1 MNPVTYPIGSPIRP
15 IPGAEVPAAGIYCAA
30 VHIFE
35 VPQSGGPALA
45 PYRCGVYHRSMVR
58 PPSSD
63 PTPPQRRILDHLLNR
78 ESEGGSPP
86 TYREIA
92 AAMGWRAAGTVR
104 DHVRAL
110 SRKGLLVPS
119 RLARGLRLTDAGREA
134 ASRGDRPGR
143 PPLHTAPSFSGEAKE
158 AFKALAPYFRVRR
171 FPAGT
176 VLWHAGEQASMVVAI
191 ESGNVKIYRT
201 LPSGAAAALYL
212 FGPGELF
219 GFLPFL
225 DGRPYPATAEAVGD
239 VRARAMSR
247 GEFLRAI
254 REAPEVAMPLF
265 SFLGRRLR
273 EAFDRIELL
282 SARGA
287 LPRVAAAL
295 AALLQE
301 GGRGTTAIVA
311 LPVPSGEFARALGI
325 APESFSRAVTDLAES
340 GVIRR
345 LGRGRFQVLDPQSL
359 RNASSPPG
367 L

>member
-1 MNPVTYPIGSPIRP
+1 
-15 IPGAEVPAAGIYCAA
+15 
-30 VHIFE
+30 
-35 VPQSGGPALA
+35 
-45 PYRCGVYHRSMVR
+45 MVR

-63 PTPPQRRILDHLLNR
+63 PTPPQRKILDQLLNR
-78 ESEGGSPP
+78 ESEGGIPP

-92 AAMGWRAAGTVR
+92 AALGWRAAGTVR

-110 SRKGLLVPS
+110 SRKGLIVSS

-134 ASRGDRPGR
+134 VLGALSESTVPSGGSR
-143 PPLHTAPSFSGEAKE
+143 AFSGEAGE
-158 AFKALAPYFRVRR
+158 ALAMLAPYFRPRR
-171 FPAGT
+171 FPAGS
-176 VLWHAGEQASMVVAI
+176 VLWRAGETPSMVVAI
-191 ESGNVKIYRT
+191 ETGHIKLYRT
-201 LPSGAAAALYL
+201 LPGGNVAALYR

-225 DGRPYPATAEAVGD
+225 DGRSYPATAEAIDD
-239 VRARAMSR
+239 VRARTMSR
-247 GEFLRAI
+247 DGLLRGL
-254 REAPEVAMPLF
+254 RENPAVALPLF

-295 AALLQE
+295 AALLPHGALE
-301 GGRGTTAIVA
+301 ETAVVF
-311 LPVPSGEFARALGI
+311 LPVASGEFARALGI
-325 APESFSRAVTDLAES
+325 APESFSRAVTGLAEA

-345 LGRGRFQVLDPQSL
+345 LGRGRFQVLDAGSL
-359 RNASSPPG
+359 REMGSNSA

>member
-1 MNPVTYPIGSPIRP
+1 M
-15 IPGAEVPAAGIYCAA
+15 A
-30 VHIFE
+30 
-35 VPQSGGPALA
+35 
-45 PYRCGVYHRSMVR
+45 R

-63 PTPPQRRILDHLLNR
+63 PTPPQRRILDHLLKR
-78 ESEGGSPP
+78 ESEGRLPP

-92 AAMGWRAAGTVR
+92 ADLGWRAAGTVR

-110 SRKGLLVPS
+110 ERKGLLVPS

-134 ASRGDRPGR
+134 SGRGDRSAN
-143 PPLHTAPSFSGEAKE
+143 PPRGTLLSFFGEAGE
-158 AFKALAPYFRVRR
+158 AIEPLAPHFRPRR

-176 VLWHAGEQASMVVAI
+176 VLWRAGEPPSMVVAI
-191 ESGNVKIYRT
+191 ETGHIKVYRT
-201 LPSGAAAALYL
+201 LPGGNVAALYL

-225 DGRPYPATAEAVGD
+225 DGRPYPATAEAIDD
-239 VRARAMSR
+239 VRALTMSR
-247 GEFLRAI
+247 EGLLRGL
-254 REAPEVAMPLF
+254 RENPAVALPLF

-301 GGRGTTAIVA
+301 GDRGTATIVS
-311 LPVPSGEFARALGI
+311 LPVSSGQFARALGI
-325 APESFSRAVTDLAES
+325 APESFSRAVTDLAEA
-340 GVIRR
+340 GVIHR
-345 LGRGRFQVLDPQSL
+345 LGRGRFQVLDPQAL
-359 RNASSPPG
+359 RAAASPAD

>member
-1 MNPVTYPIGSPIRP
+1 
-15 IPGAEVPAAGIYCAA
+15 
-30 VHIFE
+30 
-35 VPQSGGPALA
+35 
-45 PYRCGVYHRSMVR
+45 MVR

-63 PTPPQRRILDHLLNR
+63 PTPPQRRILGHLLKR

-92 AAMGWRAAGTVR
+92 TALGWRAPGTVR
-104 DHVRAL
+104 DHVQAL
-110 SRKGLLVPS
+110 SRKRLLVPS

-134 ASRGDRPGR
+134 AGRGDRSAN
-143 PPLHTAPSFSGEAKE
+143 PPREALLSFFGEAGE
-158 AFKALAPYFRVRR
+158 ALEPLAPHFRPRR

-176 VLWHAGEQASMVVAI
+176 VLWRAGESPSMVVAI
-191 ESGNVKIYRT
+191 ETGHIKVYRT
-201 LPSGAAAALYL
+201 LPSGNVAALYL

-225 DGRPYPATAEAVGD
+225 DGRSYPATAEAIDD
-239 VRARAMSR
+239 VCARTMSR
-247 GEFLRAI
+247 EGLLRGL
-254 REAPEVAMPLF
+254 RENPAVALPLF

-301 GGRGTTAIVA
+301 GDCGTATIVG
-311 LPVPSGEFARALGI
+311 LPVSSGEFARALGI
-325 APESFSRAVTDLAES
+325 TPESFSRAVTDLADA
-340 GVIRR
+340 GVIHR
-345 LGRGRFQVLDPQSL
+345 LGRGRFQVLDPQAL
-359 RNASSPPG
+359 RAAASPAD